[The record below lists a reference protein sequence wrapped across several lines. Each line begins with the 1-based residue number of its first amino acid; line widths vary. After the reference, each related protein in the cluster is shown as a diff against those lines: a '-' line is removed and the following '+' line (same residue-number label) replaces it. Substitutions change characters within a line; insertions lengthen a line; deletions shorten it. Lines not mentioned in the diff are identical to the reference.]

1 MARMQTIDNDLLTTI
16 TGGFARAS
24 ANSSSSQ
31 MELAL
36 TKLASDIK
44 DVART
49 PPPNNQMMPMM
60 MMAMMSRR

>member
-1 MARMQTIDNDLLTTI
+1 MQTIDLDLLLTI

-24 ANSSSSQ
+24 AKQDSTT
-31 MELAL
+31 ELAL

-44 DVART
+44 GLAKA
-49 PPPNNQMMPMM
+49 PPSSNQMMPMM